1 MILKRQKQKLS
12 VSALFERQLLKS
24 ENQQP
29 SWNVEGLVTKIGSV
43 LRNVVKLFKIFLEFL
58 ESMDWV
64 LRLSVPELGVT
75 PFEPG
80 QRDGQSGT
88 KIRSEPFY
96 FGRWLDITYVTDEH
110 NYYCRES

>member
-1 MILKRQKQKLS
+1 MILKGQKRKLS
-12 VSALFERQLLKS
+12 VSALFKWQLLKS

-43 LRNVVKLFKIFLEFL
+43 LRNVMKLFKIFLESL

-64 LRLSVPELGVT
+64 LMLSVPELGVA

-80 QRDGQSGT
+80 QRDGHSGT
-88 KIRSEPFY
+88 KIRSEPFFFASAPSY
-96 FGRWLDITYVTDEH
+96 HICDL
-110 NYYCRES
+110 

>member
-1 MILKRQKQKLS
+1 MILKGQKRKLS
-12 VSALFERQLLKS
+12 VSALFNRQLLKS

-43 LRNVVKLFKIFLEFL
+43 LLNVVKLFKIFLEFL

-64 LRLSVPELGVT
+64 LRLSVPELRVA

-80 QRDGQSGT
+80 QRDGHGGT
-88 KIRSEPFY
+88 KIRSEPFFFASAPSY
-96 FGRWLDITYVTDEH
+96 HICALCLAHLY
-110 NYYCRES
+110 S